1 VEGPGTFKAS
11 LPQSLQPELAR
22 PPEFLPSPT
31 GWFLRSVARQNKAH
45 GSPTHGALENGEGPK
60 RNSRF
65 ETTTGLLALNKNE
78 MDSKD
83 RKEQGSLP
91 HRAAKQLLQKIDHPL
106 FDAIASM
113 IENAKHRSPGID
125 AMKS

>member
-1 VEGPGTFKAS
+1 
-11 LPQSLQPELAR
+11 
-22 PPEFLPSPT
+22 
-31 GWFLRSVARQNKAH
+31 
-45 GSPTHGALENGEGPK
+45 
-60 RNSRF
+60 
-65 ETTTGLLALNKNE
+65 